1 MFYAYI
7 HILIINTNSM
17 IYICCIKH
25 ERKGVVC
32 VLTVRDDE
40 LDVGDSEVTLLEV
53 AEGKDMCRKV

>member
-1 MFYAYI
+1 
-7 HILIINTNSM
+7 M

-40 LDVGDSEVTLLEV
+40 RDVGDSEVTSLEV
-53 AEGKDMCRKV
+53 AEGKDMCGKA